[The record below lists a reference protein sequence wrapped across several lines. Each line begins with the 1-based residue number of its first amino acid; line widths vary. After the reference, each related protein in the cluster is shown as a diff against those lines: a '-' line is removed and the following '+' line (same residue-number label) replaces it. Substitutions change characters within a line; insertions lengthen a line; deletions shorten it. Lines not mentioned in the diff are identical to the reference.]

1 MNNIQYINIISNC
14 PYCNSILKIIKNNNT
29 EILICPNSQ
38 CNQKLINRLEHFC
51 SNQGLDIKGLSKAT
65 FEKLIDWGWINNLED
80 VFNLSNY
87 KNEWVKKSGFGEKS
101 VNKILESIE
110 KSKHTTF
117 DSFVS
122 AIGIPLIGRAVAKDL
137 ANYFE
142 TYEDFREAIK
152 DKDYHFYELNNFGI
166 EMDNSLKNFDYA
178 EADKLSKILNIEASV
193 VNNNQINNSLTG
205 KTIVI
210 TGKLTKFKNRAELKS
225 VIEAHG
231 GKVSDSISGKTD
243 ILINNDINST
253 SAKNKSAKTRGIPI
267 ITETDFIQQY
277 IEN

>member
-1 MNNIQYINIISNC
+1 MIKYIEIPKNC
-14 PYCNSILKIIKNNNT
+14 PYCNAQLIIKKENNS
-29 EILICPNSQ
+29 EVLFCPNEQ
-38 CNQKLINRLEHFC
+38 CKSRLVNRLDHFC
-51 SNQGLDIKGLSKAT
+51 GKKGLDIKGLSKAT
-65 FEKLIDWGWINNLED
+65 LEKFIEWGW
-80 VFNLSNY
+80 V
-87 KNEWVKKSGFGEKS
+87 
-101 VNKILESIE
+101 ESIE
-110 KSKHTTF
+110 DLYYISEKYRSDFLLKPGFGNKSVTKILNAIEDSKHTTF
-117 DSFVS
+117 DAFIS
-122 AIGIPLIGRAVAKDL
+122 AIGIPLIGKAVAKDL

-152 DKDYHFYELNNFGI
+152 DKDYHFYELDNFGI
-166 EMDNSLKNFDYA
+166 EMDNSLKNFDYT
-178 EADKLSKILNIEASV
+178 EADRLSKILNIEASI

-225 VIEAHG
+225 VIETHG

-243 ILINNDINST
+243 ILINNDINSA

-267 ITETDFIQQY
+267 ITEADFIQQY

>member
-1 MNNIQYINIISNC
+1 MIKYIEIPKNC
-14 PYCNSILKIIKNNNT
+14 PYCNAQLIIKKENNS
-29 EILICPNSQ
+29 EVLFCPNEQ
-38 CNQKLINRLEHFC
+38 CKSRLVNRLDHFC
-51 SNQGLDIKGLSKAT
+51 GKKGLDIKGLSKAT
-65 FEKLIDWGWINNLED
+65 LEKFIEWGW
-80 VFNLSNY
+80 V
-87 KNEWVKKSGFGEKS
+87 
-101 VNKILESIE
+101 ESIE
-110 KSKHTTF
+110 DLYYISEKYRSDFLLKPGFGNKSVTKILNAIEDSKHTTF
-117 DSFVS
+117 DAFIS
-122 AIGIPLIGRAVAKDL
+122 AIGIPLIGKAVAKDL

-152 DKDYHFYELNNFGI
+152 DKDYHFYELDNFGI
-166 EMDNSLKNFDYA
+166 EMDNSLKNFDYT
-178 EADKLSKILNIEASV
+178 EADRLSKILNIEASI

-225 VIEAHG
+225 VIETHG

-243 ILINNDINST
+243 ILINNDINSA